1 MIETFSGNEMC
12 SSLQIDVAM
21 SKFTQFEYPEDVF
34 SCRGNP
40 AFPEHIPNSR
50 IYIQKKSHNWNSCL
64 VISDEMRTK
73 IYLGNCLKWK
83 TRTNTRKQTKY
94 VLYNGAVAYIA
105 SEKTI
110 ESNRRYWYVWAYK
123 QTNSFQK
130 HLQCRWKKNDSF
142 DVF

>member
-105 SEKTI
+105 SEKNHRIKSTI
-110 ESNRRYWYVWAYK
+110 LICLSI
-123 QTNSFQK
+123 QTNKQLSK
-130 HLQCRWKKNDSF
+130 ALA
-142 DVF
+142 V

>member
-1 MIETFSGNEMC
+1 MWSRHFPGMKCAHRYKSMLPCRNSHSSNILKTSSVVEVIRRFQNTYRTPEFTYKKNHTIEIHVWWFRMKWEQKFIWETVWNE
-12 SSLQIDVAM
+12 
-21 SKFTQFEYPEDVF
+21 KRE
-34 SCRGNP
+34 
-40 AFPEHIPNSR
+40 
-50 IYIQKKSHNWNSCL
+50 
-64 VISDEMRTK
+64 
-73 IYLGNCLKWK
+73 
-83 TRTNTRKQTKY
+83 QTKY